1 MNHPQPQLAPSLS
14 VKADAT
20 PTNYV
25 GACDLPTPWA
35 TFRLHGFVDLDS
47 GKEHVVLTLGDI
59 ADGRPVLARVHSE
72 CLTGDGLFSQRCDC
86 GAQLEAALKKIAA
99 EGRGALIY
107 LRQEGRG
114 IGLINKIRAYQLQDE
129 GADTVEANEILGF
142 PADLRRYDI
151 CRPILETLGV
161 KTLRL
166 MTNNPRKVSALES
179 IGIAVCERVPLMA
192 GHNASNRRYLATK
205 KKKLG
210 HMLLA

>member
-14 VKADAT
+14 VKTDAT
-20 PTNYV
+20 PTSYV

-47 GKEHVVLTLGDI
+47 GKEHVVLTLGDV

-151 CRPILETLGV
+151 CRPILETLGI

-166 MTNNPRKVSALES
+166 MTNNPRKVSALEH